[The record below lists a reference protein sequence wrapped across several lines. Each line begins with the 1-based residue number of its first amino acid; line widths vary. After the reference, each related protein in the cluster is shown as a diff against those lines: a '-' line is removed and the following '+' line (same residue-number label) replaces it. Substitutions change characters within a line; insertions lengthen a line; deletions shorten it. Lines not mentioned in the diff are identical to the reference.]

1 MSMTPHD
8 RADFEQEA
16 DSIERVLAA
25 LSLPIR
31 VRGGQIREG
40 RVRFRLSEQASGMQ
54 PELKAALSA
63 VAAALGA
70 PQVGLEQHGSRLAL
84 EVQQSRGE
92 DLQLLPL
99 LDLLGEL
106 PPLHL
111 ALGMG
116 MDGRPLVID
125 IASPSSW
132 HLLAAGEAASGKSE
146 LLRSALIALA
156 LGTAPLE
163 ARMLGIDLSGRQLAL
178 LEAVPHA
185 LCELASEPRFA
196 DELLDWAVA
205 QVRQRGASHRPQPH
219 LVLWVDDLGSLA
231 SAGLNGVAARLRT
244 LLKHGPAA
252 NVHLMAAGSPEQV
265 QPLLDA
271 SRDGAVHA
279 QAQQRAGAG
288 PGDFLFSSLRGR
300 REARLAWL
308 PARDL
313 NSAVRLV
320 EAQWLGRSV
329 SA

>member
-1 MSMTPHD
+1 MSVTPHD

-40 RVRFRLSEQASGMQ
+40 RVRFLLSEQASGMRR
-54 PELKAALSA
+54 ELRGARGA

-70 PQVGLEQHGSRLAL
+70 PQVGLEQQGPGLAL
-84 EVQQSRGE
+84 EVQQPSRE
-92 DLQLLPL
+92 NLRLRPL

-116 MDGRPLVID
+116 GDGRPLVID

-132 HLLAAGEAASGKSE
+132 HLLAAGEAASGRAE
-146 LLRSALIALA
+146 LWRSALIALA

-196 DELLDWAVA
+196 DELL
-205 QVRQRGASHRPQPH
+205 P
-219 LVLWVDDLGSLA
+219 
-231 SAGLNGVAARLRT
+231 
-244 LLKHGPAA
+244 
-252 NVHLMAAGSPEQV
+252 
-265 QPLLDA
+265 
-271 SRDGAVHA
+271 
-279 QAQQRAGAG
+279 
-288 PGDFLFSSLRGR
+288 
-300 REARLAWL
+300 
-308 PARDL
+308 
-313 NSAVRLV
+313 
-320 EAQWLGRSV
+320 
-329 SA
+329 

>member
-1 MSMTPHD
+1 MSVTPHD

-40 RVRFRLSEQASGMQ
+40 RVRFLLSEQASGMRR
-54 PELKAALSA
+54 ALRG
-63 VAAALGA
+63 ALGA
-70 PQVGLEQHGSRLAL
+70 PQVGLEQQGPGLAL
-84 EVQQSRGE
+84 EVQQPSRE
-92 DLQLLPL
+92 NLRLLPL

-116 MDGRPLVID
+116 VDGRPLVID

-132 HLLAAGEAASGKSE
+132 HLLATGEAGIGKSE

-163 ARMLGIDLSGRQLAL
+163 ARILGIDLTGRELAP

-185 LCELASEPRFA
+185 LCELACEPRFA

-205 QVRQRGASHRPQPH
+205 QLRERGASDRPQPH
-219 LVLWVDDLGSLA
+219 LVLWLDDLGSLA
-231 SAGLNGVAARLRT
+231 AAPLN
-244 LLKHGPAA
+244 
-252 NVHLMAAGSPEQV
+252 
-265 QPLLDA
+265 
-271 SRDGAVHA
+271 
-279 QAQQRAGAG
+279 
-288 PGDFLFSSLRGR
+288 FL
-300 REARLAWL
+300 
-308 PARDL
+308 PPP
-313 NSAVRLV
+313 
-320 EAQWLGRSV
+320 
-329 SA
+329 

>member
-1 MSMTPHD
+1 MSVTPHD

-54 PELKAALSA
+54 RELKGALSA

-70 PQVGLEQHGSRLAL
+70 PKVGLEQHGSGLAL
-84 EVQQSRGE
+84 EVPQPSGE
-92 DLQLLPL
+92 ELRLLPL

-116 MDGRPLVID
+116 VDGKPLVID
-125 IASPSSW
+125 IASPSTW
-132 HLLAAGEAASGKSE
+132 HFLVAGEAGSGKSE

-163 ARMLGIDLSGRQLAL
+163 ARILGIDLTGRELAP

-185 LCELASEPRFA
+185 LCELACEPRFA

-205 QVRQRGASHRPQPH
+205 QLRERGASDRPQPH
-219 LVLWVDDLGSLA
+219 LVLWLDDLGSLA
-231 SAGLNGVAARLRT
+231 AAPLN
-244 LLKHGPAA
+244 
-252 NVHLMAAGSPEQV
+252 
-265 QPLLDA
+265 
-271 SRDGAVHA
+271 
-279 QAQQRAGAG
+279 
-288 PGDFLFSSLRGR
+288 FL
-300 REARLAWL
+300 
-308 PARDL
+308 PPP
-313 NSAVRLV
+313 
-320 EAQWLGRSV
+320 
-329 SA
+329 

>member
-8 RADFEQEA
+8 RANFEQEA

-40 RVRFRLSEQASGMQ
+40 RVRFRLSERASGMRR
-54 PELKAALSA
+54 ELKGALSA

-70 PQVGLEQHGSRLAL
+70 PQVGLAQQGSGLAL
-84 EVQQSRGE
+84 EVQRPSQEELR
-92 DLQLLPL
+92 LLPL

-116 MDGRPLVID
+116 VDGRPLVID
-125 IASPSSW
+125 LASPSSW
-132 HLLAAGEAASGKSE
+132 HLIAAGEAGSGKSE
-146 LLRSALIALA
+146 LLRSALVALA

-163 ARMLGIDLSGRQLAL
+163 VRMLGIDLTGRQLAL

-185 LCELASEPRFA
+185 LCELACEPRFA

-205 QVRQRGASHRPQPH
+205 QLPERGANRQPQPH
-219 LVLWVDDLGSLA
+219 LVIWVDDLGSLA
-231 SAGLNGVAARLRT
+231 SAGMNGVAARLQI
-244 LLKHGPAA
+244 LLEHGPAA
-252 NVHLMAAGSPEQV
+252 NLHLMAAGRPEQV

-279 QAQQRAGAG
+279 HAQLRREAG
-288 PGDFLFSSLRGR
+288 PGNFLFSSLRGR

-320 EAQWLGRSV
+320 EAQWLGKGG